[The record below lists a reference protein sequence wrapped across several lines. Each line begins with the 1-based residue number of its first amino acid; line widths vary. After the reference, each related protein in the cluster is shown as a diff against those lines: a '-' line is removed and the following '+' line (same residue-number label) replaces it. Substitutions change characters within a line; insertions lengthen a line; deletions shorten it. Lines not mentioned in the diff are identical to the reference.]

1 MGGDGEARVGGERT
15 EDKGERNDF
24 FYLCGYSLRLC
35 STVRLVASIILLVSS
50 SYVAALAP

>member
-1 MGGDGEARVGGERT
+1 VGGDGEARVGGERT

-50 SYVAALAP
+50 SYVTAPG